1 MGKNHHEMYD
11 GSGYPEGLK
20 GEEIPLPSRILKV
33 ADVIDVLYSPR
44 SYKTPVPVEKIVAE
58 LNRCKGKDFDPK
70 VADIAIEVIKEKV
83 VLPTDILRVSERRIF
98 PAMLLL
104 HFGEGKEV
112 CCLNGYFYFD
122 GTRGYFK
129 LIEIVTNKLDLRNS
143 VSAHLV
149 IEVLSSIYEYNVHA
163 IPLDETTW
171 LISKIR
177 TVEKNSCVCML
188 WNLEAFIITQ
198 EGRISVN
205 IRKLSEEDLL
215 FECNSMCEFDTSQ
228 LYKMEVLFENG
239 EELILNG
246 RIVCNYPVT
255 KESSYY
261 KYAFVMVSDT
271 TKERLFKQIFRKHID
286 LKKRIEEVCTSR

>member
-1 MGKNHHEMYD
+1 M
-11 GSGYPEGLK
+11 
-20 GEEIPLPSRILKV
+20 
-33 ADVIDVLYSPR
+33 
-44 SYKTPVPVEKIVAE
+44 
-58 LNRCKGKDFDPK
+58 
-70 VADIAIEVIKEKV
+70 IKEKV

-205 IRKLSEEDLL
+205 IRNYRKRICCLNATVCVNLIRHNFTKWKYFL
-215 FECNSMCEFDTSQ
+215 
-228 LYKMEVLFENG
+228 KMEKN
-239 EELILNG
+239 
-246 RIVCNYPVT
+246 
-255 KESSYY
+255 
-261 KYAFVMVSDT
+261 
-271 TKERLFKQIFRKHID
+271 
-286 LKKRIEEVCTSR
+286 